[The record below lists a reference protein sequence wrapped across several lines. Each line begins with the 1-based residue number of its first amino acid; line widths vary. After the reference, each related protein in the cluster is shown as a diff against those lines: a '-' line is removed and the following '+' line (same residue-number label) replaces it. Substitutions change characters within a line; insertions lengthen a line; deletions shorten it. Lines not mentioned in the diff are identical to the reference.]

1 MEYTNQEALVN
12 QEVFLKLSSY
22 NFDRFAETDFLLRS
36 GVHIQNHK
44 SQRRIY
50 EFIEDNI
57 DPLKDFYE
65 RLYKAK
71 LHEQPTADNKYFYLD
86 ATESQ
91 NKILNKIKL
100 DQETTLFA
108 IFLFW
113 LHKVEKRFS
122 FYLTKQ
128 ELIEV
133 LNTNHKI
140 KPLIHKLYFASE
152 KEDTHS
158 VQKTLESLVNRS
170 LIKLEK
176 LGWVYFPEDN
186 EKFEILPAFDRLATI
201 YSEAIYDIDNIKT
214 NYDIQNQ

>member
-1 MEYTNQEALVN
+1 MEHTNQEATVN

-22 NFDRFAETDFLLRS
+22 NFDRFAETDFILRS
-36 GVHIQNHK
+36 GVHVQNHK

-57 DPLKDFYE
+57 DPLRDFYE

-71 LHEQPTADNKYFYLD
+71 LHEQPTTDNKYFYLD
-86 ATESQ
+86 VFESQ

-128 ELIEV
+128 ELVKV

-140 KPLIHKLYFASE
+140 KPHIHKLYFVTE
-152 KEDTHS
+152 KEDTLS
-158 VQKTLESLVNRS
+158 VQKTLESWVSRS

-176 LGWVYFPEDN
+176 LGWIFFPGDN
-186 EKFEILPAFDRLATI
+186 EKFEILPAFDRIATI
-201 YSEAIYDIDNIKT
+201 YSEVIYDIDNIKT
-214 NYDIQNQ
+214 NYDLLNQ

>member
-1 MEYTNQEALVN
+1 MEYTNQEATVN

-57 DPLKDFYE
+57 EPLKDFYE

-71 LHEQPTADNKYFYLD
+71 LYEQPTADNKYFYLD
-86 ATESQ
+86 TSETQ

-140 KPLIHKLYFASE
+140 KSHIHKLYFASE
-152 KEDTHS
+152 KEDTLS
-158 VQKTLESLVNRS
+158 VQKTLENLVNRS

-186 EKFEILPAFDRLATI
+186 EKFEILPAFDRIATI
-201 YSEAIYDIDNIKT
+201 YSEVIYDIDNIKT

>member
-1 MEYTNQEALVN
+1 MEYTNQETTVN

-44 SQRRIY
+44 SQRKIY

-57 DPLKDFYE
+57 GPLKYFYE

-71 LHEQPTADNKYFYLD
+71 LHGQPTADNMYFYLD
-86 ATESQ
+86 ATESL

-140 KPLIHKLYFASE
+140 KPHIHKLYFASE
-152 KEDTHS
+152 KEDTLS
-158 VQKTLESLVNRS
+158 VQKTLEGLVNRS

-186 EKFEILPAFDRLATI
+186 EKFEILPAFERIATI
-201 YSEAIYDIDNIKT
+201 YSEVIYDIDNIKT
-214 NYDIQNQ
+214 NYEIQNQ

>member
-1 MEYTNQEALVN
+1 
-12 QEVFLKLSSY
+12 
-22 NFDRFAETDFLLRS
+22 
-36 GVHIQNHK
+36 VHIQNHK
-44 SQRRIY
+44 SQRRAY

-57 DPLKDFYE
+57 NPLKDFYE

-122 FYLTKQ
+122 FYLAKQ
-128 ELIEV
+128 EISEV

-140 KPLIHKLYFASE
+140 KPHIHKLYFASE
-152 KEDTHS
+152 KEDTLS
-158 VQKTLESLVNRS
+158 VQKTLENLVNRS

-176 LGWVYFPEDN
+176 LGWIYFPEDN
-186 EKFEILPAFDRLATI
+186 EKFEILPAFDRIATI
-201 YSEAIYDIDNIKT
+201 YSEVIYDIDNIKT

>member
-1 MEYTNQEALVN
+1 MEHTNQETALN
-12 QEVFLKLSSY
+12 QETFLKLSSY
-22 NFDRFAETDFLLRS
+22 NFDRFAEADYLLRS

-44 SQRRIY
+44 SQRKIY
-50 EFIEDNI
+50 DFIEINI

-71 LHEQPTADNKYFYLD
+71 LNEQPTVDNKYFYLD
-86 ATESQ
+86 AAESQ
-91 NKILNKIKL
+91 NKVLNKVKL

-122 FYLTKQ
+122 FFLTKQ

-140 KPLIHKLYFASE
+140 KPHIHKLYFSSE
-152 KEDTHS
+152 KEDTQS
-158 VQKTLESLVNRS
+158 VQKTLENLVSRS
-170 LIKLEK
+170 LSKLEK
-176 LGWVYFPEDN
+176 LGWIYFPDDN
-186 EKFEILPAFDRLATI
+186 ERFEILPAFDRIATI
-201 YSEAIYDIDNIKT
+201 YSEVIYDIDSIKT
-214 NYDIQNQ
+214 NYELQNQ

>member
-1 MEYTNQEALVN
+1 MEYTNQEATVN

-57 DPLKDFYE
+57 DHLKYFYE

-71 LHEQPTADNKYFYLD
+71 LHEQPTADNKYFFLD
-86 ATESQ
+86 AIESQ

-140 KPLIHKLYFASE
+140 KPHIHKLYFASE
-152 KEDTHS
+152 KEDTLS

-186 EKFEILPAFDRLATI
+186 EKFEILPAFDRIATI
-201 YSEAIYDIDNIKT
+201 YSEVIYDIDNIKT